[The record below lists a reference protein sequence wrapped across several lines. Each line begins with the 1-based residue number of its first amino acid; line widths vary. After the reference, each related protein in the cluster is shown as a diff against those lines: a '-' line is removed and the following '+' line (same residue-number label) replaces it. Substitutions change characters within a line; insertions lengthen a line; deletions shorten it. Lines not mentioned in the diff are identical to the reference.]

1 MGSKNLKAIA
11 VRGTRPV
18 PVFDAKALHVIGAS
32 LTQRSLG
39 PATEKYRTLGTLANI
54 AVFNRLGTLP
64 TYNFQRSTFDET
76 ERVSGETLHQNHFV
90 TNAHCANCTIG
101 CEKILGTTELL

>member
-18 PVFDAKALHVIGAS
+18 PVFQAEALHAIGAD

-39 PATEKYRTLGTLANI
+39 PTTEKYRTLGTLANV

-64 TYNFQRSTFDET
+64 THNFQRSTFDET
-76 ERVSGETLHQNHFV
+76 EQVSGEAFHQHHFV

-101 CEKILGTTELL
+101 